1 MNILQWIRSFR
12 KYFFRRAQL
21 DQEMSDEL
29 AFHLE
34 ARAKDLEQSGLSP
47 EAALRTARLEF
58 GAVERYKEEGRQ
70 ARKFQVLH
78 DFKSDVRYGLRMMRK
93 APGFTSVAVLTLALG
108 IGANSAMFGIVYGL
122 LYRPLPYPEESR
134 IASVHMSFSPQNSPR
149 GNLSVADF
157 LDWQNGNTAFE
168 KVAAYG
174 ISRFALTGEGR
185 PEEVTGATVTADYF
199 SSILGIRPTL
209 GRNFQAGDDGP
220 GSTNLVV
227 ITASLWQRR
236 FGGSR
241 DVIGRVIQLN
251 NSPAT
256 IIGVVSE
263 SYGFPLRNAELWEN
277 LHLKATR
284 RGPFFLQGIGRLR
297 RNVTFERAQAE
308 TNLIGRQIERANPG
322 AYTRLTIPVESLRN
336 YIVGNLRPALFMMFA
351 AVLAVLLI
359 ATVNIANLL
368 LARGSVREREMAL
381 RLSLGPARRRLVQQL
396 LTESV
401 LLSFVGAAAGLLLA
415 LAGVRLFR
423 AFNPAGV
430 PLVNQVQLDWS
441 VLLFTFTISV
451 AVGVLFGL
459 VPALQSAR
467 KDLQSALQKGA
478 RSGSASSG
486 HHRTRAVLVVAE
498 IALSLTLLI
507 AAGLLLR
514 SFLLLQKVDAGFSAP
529 PLNLLTMLVTPK
541 SVRNATNPFAFD
553 PKKLWLL
560 STHAGKR
567 EPSARRG
574 VCRCG

>member
-1 MNILQWIRSFR
+1 MNILQWIRSLR

-34 ARAKDLEQSGLSP
+34 TRAKDLEQSGLSP

-58 GAVERYKEEGRQ
+58 GAIERYKEEGRQ
-70 ARKFQVLH
+70 ARKFQVFH
-78 DFKSDVRYGLRMMRK
+78 DFKSDVRYGLRMMRR

-134 IASVHMSFSPQNSPR
+134 IVSVHMNFSPQNSPR

-199 SSILGIRPTL
+199 SILGIRPIL

-220 GSTNLVV
+220 SSTNFLV

-241 DVIGRVIQLN
+241 DVIGRVIELN

-263 SYGFPLRNAELWEN
+263 SYGFPLRNAELWQN

-297 RNVTFERAQAE
+297 RDVTFERAQAE
-308 TNLIGRQIERANPG
+308 TNLIGRQIE
-322 AYTRLTIPVESLRN
+322 TR
-336 YIVGNLRPALFMMFA
+336 
-351 AVLAVLLI
+351 
-359 ATVNIANLL
+359 
-368 LARGSVREREMAL
+368 
-381 RLSLGPARRRLVQQL
+381 
-396 LTESV
+396 
-401 LLSFVGAAAGLLLA
+401 
-415 LAGVRLFR
+415 
-423 AFNPAGV
+423 
-430 PLVNQVQLDWS
+430 
-441 VLLFTFTISV
+441 
-451 AVGVLFGL
+451 
-459 VPALQSAR
+459 
-467 KDLQSALQKGA
+467 
-478 RSGSASSG
+478 
-486 HHRTRAVLVVAE
+486 
-498 IALSLTLLI
+498 
-507 AAGLLLR
+507 
-514 SFLLLQKVDAGFSAP
+514 
-529 PLNLLTMLVTPK
+529 
-541 SVRNATNPFAFD
+541 
-553 PKKLWLL
+553 
-560 STHAGKR
+560 
-567 EPSARRG
+567 
-574 VCRCG
+574 